1 MMRILGIDY
10 GEKRIG
16 LAVSDELE
24 MLARGI
30 ATVPSRGT
38 ARNLEEIGRYV
49 REYGVGRIVV
59 GYPLRLDG
67 TRGIQCEK
75 VDAFME
81 ALGSAFSVPIVPWDE
96 TLSTKEAEH
105 ALRQGGIGR
114 KKRRKMVDRTAAA
127 VILQGYLDHPGRVRH
142 D

>member
-49 REYGVGRIVV
+49 REYGV